1 MTFESEDLYMPGP
14 GGGSRGGGFGGGS
27 RGGGFGG
34 GSHGGFGGPRPG
46 GFGHG
51 PYHRPHH
58 HYHHRPMFWGFG
70 RPYGFGYGY
79 GGGCLGGMLG
89 ILMLPIIILLF
100 AAMMLTSV
108 FGSFFRVF
116 QGGEIGYNESEM
128 QTFANVQYAKE
139 FANSSAYEDNI
150 LIVFLVNEERDGYNT
165 IAWVGDNVAN
175 EINMMFGNQFTE
187 FGTQMLANIP
197 DYYEYSIS
205 KNLASVVDGMADK
218 IELLGGDSFENKSN
232 QTVMVESHLTN
243 LSNLNIN
250 ADTVNTALLDF
261 TERTD
266 IPIVIVVED
275 LEEVFDKTISAGD
288 IVTVIIAVAI
298 GGFGIY
304 IGIKAVKDFK
314 NKKKDDPEAEQERK
328 NNSTYW

>member
-1 MTFESEDLYMPGP
+1 MPGP

-58 HYHHRPMFWGFG
+58 HYHYRPMFWGFG

-79 GGGCLGGMLG
+79 GGGCLGGLLG
-89 ILMLPIIILLF
+89 VLMMPLIILLF
-100 AAMMLTSV
+100 AGIMLTSV

-128 QTFANVQYAKE
+128 QRFANVQYAKE
-139 FANSSAYEDNI
+139 FADSSAYEDNI
-150 LIVFLVNEERDGYNT
+150 LILFLVNEECDGYNT
-165 IAWVGDNVAN
+165 IAWVGDNVATD
-175 EINMMFGNQFTE
+175 INMMFGNQYTE
-187 FGTQMLANIP
+187 FGTQMLANVP
-197 DYYEYSIS
+197 DYYEYSLS
-205 KNLASVVDGMADK
+205 KNLATVVKRMADK
-218 IELLGGDSFENKSN
+218 IELLGGDSFEDASN

-243 LSNLNIN
+243 LSNLTLN
-250 ADTVNTALLDF
+250 ADTVNNALLDF

-275 LEEVFDKTISAGD
+275 LEAVFDKTISAGD

-304 IGIKAVKDFK
+304 VGIKAVKDFK